1 MPDHAIRCFLLAHQG
16 TQDRDDTVG
25 EHLRELA
32 ELVRACGMEPADQ
45 EILRRDKVD
54 PRTFY
59 GKGQIEAVA
68 LKAKALGCSHL
79 VCDDELSGSQVNN
92 IEKATGI
99 PALDRTALI
108 LAIFEQRARSREA
121 KAQVELAR
129 CEYELPRLKGAWTHL
144 ERQVGGVG
152 VRGGPGE
159 TQIEVDRRM
168 TRNRISQL
176 KKELVHLE
184 RVRETQRQGRNPGLP
199 RVALVGYTNAGKT
212 SILRMLTGEGEPQDM
227 LFATLDTTTR
237 KAWLGHDPE
246 SHEPRQVLVSDTVG
260 FIRKL
265 PHQLVAAF
273 RSTLGEVR
281 TADALLV
288 VADASHPELEEHLKI
303 VGLTLR
309 EIGCGDHPR
318 LLVLNQI
325 DRLPRPRRLDLK
337 RKHPN
342 AAQTC
347 GLTRDGVEDIRS
359 WLLDLIPGPPQPR
372 EPEDWELPLTTQEA

>member
-1 MPDHAIRCFLLAHQG
+1 MTERRTRCFLLAHQG
-16 TQDRDDTVG
+16 PHDRSDQIED
-25 EHLRELA
+25 HLAELA
-32 ELVRACGMEPADQ
+32 ELARACDLEPAGQ
-45 EILRRDKVD
+45 QLLKRPMVD
-54 PRTFY
+54 SRSFY
-59 GKGQIEAVA
+59 GRGQVEAVA
-68 LKAKALGCSHL
+68 DEARRREAEFLI
-79 VCDDELSGSQVNN
+79 CDDELSGSQVRN
-92 IEKATGI
+92 IEKITG
-99 PALDRTALI
+99 LGCMDRTGLI
-108 LAIFEQRARSREA
+108 LAIFERRAKTREA

-168 TRNRISQL
+168 TRTRISQL

-184 RVRETQRQGRNPGLP
+184 RVRETQRQGRLPDMP

-212 SILRMLTGEGEPQDM
+212 SLLKALTGEGEPADM

-237 KAWLGHDPE
+237 KAWLGRDE
-246 SHEPRQVLVSDTVG
+246 ETGEPRQALISDTVG

-281 TADALLV
+281 TAEALLV
-288 VADASHPELEEHLKI
+288 VADASSPELEDHLKV
-303 VGLTLR
+303 VGATLR

-318 LLVLNQI
+318 LLVLNQV
-325 DRLPRPRRLDLK
+325 DRLTRPQRLDLK
-337 RKHPN
+337 RLHPE
-342 AAQTC
+342 AIQTC
-347 GLTRDGVEDIRS
+347 ALTRSGVDEVRD
-359 WLLDLIPGPPQPR
+359 WLLELIPGPPRPR
-372 EPEDWELPLTTQEA
+372 ELEAWEIG